1 MSDQGWAGVL
11 LHNILSVTRDIRP
24 GAPGVRRMPRRT
36 EVGIKS
42 HWGLRGRRRG
52 GGICFLEERAE
63 GQGEGVGSHQQD
75 KIRRVSRRSWE
86 YKLG

>member
-1 MSDQGWAGVL
+1 MDAKKDRGWHQVTLGLAG
-11 LHNILSVTRDIRP
+11 
-24 GAPGVRRMPRRT
+24 A
-36 EVGIKS
+36 
-42 HWGLRGRRRG
+42 G
-52 GGICFLEERAE
+52 GGECFLEERAE

>member
-24 GAPGVRRMPRRT
+24 GAPGVRWMPRRT
-36 EVGIKS
+36 EAGIKS
-42 HWGLRGRRRG
+42 RWGLRGRG
-52 GGICFLEERAE
+52 GECFLEERAE